1 MYVSRFRLFVGI
13 GVLFV
18 PISLLVTLLQALV
31 LHATNI
37 LGLQTGGDSTGVV
50 AFVVVAIGTALTL
63 LALGLVQAATARALV
78 EIDHE
83 RPVGPVSAYR
93 LALDSIRP
101 LFGALLFATIVVSL
115 LVSSIFLLPIA
126 IWLGGR
132 WALIAPAT
140 ELEEVSM
147 VGALRRS
154 AALVRGRWLK
164 VATLIVAGGALVLV
178 LGPLIGAL
186 LILATDAPFWLV
198 NVIAGVVYAVT
209 MPFVALTTAYLY
221 FDTRVRT
228 ELEQEQKTAILP
240 EEIGLSVEY

>member
-1 MYVSRFRLFVGI
+1 
-13 GVLFV
+13 V
-18 PISLLVTLLQALV
+18 PVALLVTLLQALV
-31 LHATNI
+31 LHTTNI
-37 LGLQTGGDSTGVV
+37 LGLQAGGDNNGLVP
-50 AFVVVAIGTALTL
+50 FVVVAIGTALTL
-63 LALGLVQAATARALV
+63 LGLGLVQAATARALV
-78 EIDHE
+78 EIDRE

-93 LALDSIRP
+93 LAFDSIGP
-101 LFGALLFATIVVSL
+101 LFGALLFATVVVSL

-140 ELEEVSM
+140 ELEDVSM

-154 AALVRGRWLK
+154 ARLVRRRWFK

-186 LILATDAPFWLV
+186 LILATDAPFWLI
-198 NVIAGVVYAVT
+198 NVLAGAVYAVT

-228 ELEQEQKTAILP
+228 ELEREQKTAILP